1 MASDVK
7 RHMEALRTT
16 LNHYA
21 YQYYVLDDPEVSDYR
36 YDELL
41 RELET
46 LEAQHPE
53 YVTPDSPTQRVGGK
67 LLEGFAQ
74 VRHEVPM
81 ESLQDVFAV
90 EELFDFDERVRAAG
104 VQPVYVV
111 EYKIDGLSVS
121 LEYENG
127 LFVRGSTRGDGR
139 VGEDITANLRT
150 IRAVPLRLTRN
161 IPYLE
166 VRGEVYLPAKAF
178 LQLNER
184 RQQEGQPLFAN
195 PRNAAAGS
203 LRQLDPAVT
212 ATRPLSIFVFNIQ
225 RMEGERADGHA
236 ASLELLRELGFRV
249 IPDYRRFEGMQSC
262 VERVKQIGEMR
273 GKLPFE
279 IDGAVIKLDDF
290 AARERLGSTAKFPRW
305 AVAYKYPPE
314 VKSTRLLDIVVNVGR
329 TGVLT
334 PTAVLEPVQLSGS
347 TVRAATVHNKDFIA
361 QKDIRIGDIVRVR
374 KAGEIIPE
382 IVEVD
387 FSKRDGSEREFS
399 FPTVCP
405 SCGEPVLDD
414 GQEAAVRCTNPD
426 CPAQLVRSIT
436 HFCSRGAMDIEGMGE
451 QSSEQFVRAGLI
463 TSIADLYDLS
473 APQIAAL
480 ERKGEKSAAKLVAA
494 IEQSKGRGLARL
506 LYGFGIR
513 HIGERSARQ
522 LAETFGSMDKL
533 RRATFEELTAVPD
546 VGEEMAQSVL
556 AFFSHRQT
564 QSQLARLAAAG
575 VDMTQEQTVKEA
587 ALLGKTFVLT
597 GTLPTLTREQAKALI
612 EQKGGKVTG
621 SVSKKTSYVV
631 VGEDAGSKLVRAQEL
646 QIPLLDEAALM
657 NLLGGTRK

>member
-150 IRAVPLRLTRN
+150 IRAVPLRLTRS

-314 VKSTRLLDIVVNVGR
+314 IKSTRLLDIVVNVGR

-387 FSKRDGSEREFS
+387 FSKRDGSE
-399 FPTVCP
+399 
-405 SCGEPVLDD
+405 
-414 GQEAAVRCTNPD
+414 QEC
-426 CPAQLVRSIT
+426 
-436 HFCSRGAMDIEGMGE
+436 
-451 QSSEQFVRAGLI
+451 
-463 TSIADLYDLS
+463 
-473 APQIAAL
+473 
-480 ERKGEKSAAKLVAA
+480 K
-494 IEQSKGRGLARL
+494 
-506 LYGFGIR
+506 
-513 HIGERSARQ
+513 
-522 LAETFGSMDKL
+522 
-533 RRATFEELTAVPD
+533 
-546 VGEEMAQSVL
+546 
-556 AFFSHRQT
+556 
-564 QSQLARLAAAG
+564 
-575 VDMTQEQTVKEA
+575 
-587 ALLGKTFVLT
+587 
-597 GTLPTLTREQAKALI
+597 
-612 EQKGGKVTG
+612 
-621 SVSKKTSYVV
+621 
-631 VGEDAGSKLVRAQEL
+631 
-646 QIPLLDEAALM
+646 
-657 NLLGGTRK
+657 

>member
-150 IRAVPLRLTRN
+150 IRAVPLRLTRS

-314 VKSTRLLDIVVNVGR
+314 IKSTRLLDIVVNVGR

-473 APQIAAL
+473 VPQIAAL

>member
-150 IRAVPLRLTRN
+150 IRAVPLRLTRS

-314 VKSTRLLDIVVNVGR
+314 IKSTRLLDIVVNVGR

-347 TVRAATVHNKDFIA
+347 TVRAATAHNKDFIA